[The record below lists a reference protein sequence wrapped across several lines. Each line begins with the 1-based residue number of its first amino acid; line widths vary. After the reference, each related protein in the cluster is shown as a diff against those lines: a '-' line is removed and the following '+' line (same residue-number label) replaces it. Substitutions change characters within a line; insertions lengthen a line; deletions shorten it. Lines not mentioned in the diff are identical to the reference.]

1 MKKYPY
7 KSRGQAYQE
16 IFAWSVGRSGGTY
29 IEIGAYK
36 PVSKNNTFNLEVH
49 EGWRGFSIEFNEKLR
64 EHWDNCQERQNPIF
78 FADALTFDYAGKV
91 QELGLPQRITF
102 LSCDIEPPRN
112 TFTALQRA
120 IEQGIDFDCITFE
133 HDNYAKK
140 KRGDEDYDVL
150 AREYLAT
157 RGYRVAVSDVYCK
170 QPEYQFETWFVKDD
184 IDFEQCTFDQWKA
197 RMGL

>member
-64 EHWDNCQERQNPIF
+64 EHWDNCKERQNPIF
-78 FADALTFDYAGKV
+78 FADALTFDYADKV
-91 QELGLPQRITF
+91 QQLGLPQRITF

-112 TFTALQRA
+112 TFAALQRA

-184 IDFEQCTFDQWKA
+184 IDFAQCTFDQWKA

>member
-64 EHWDNCQERQNPIF
+64 EHWDNCKERQNPIF

-184 IDFEQCTFDQWKA
+184 IDFAQCTFDQWKA